1 MKSKVLISFLIIIVI
16 AGIAAYYFAQR
27 DIKSKHNSDKSIN
40 EPSQQESA
48 ADKIEEDTTYEST
61 IYFVPVSK
69 FTNTK
74 TNYTQTEL
82 KSKNIITLSTYNKD
96 SLPEDYNYTFVDDIT
111 EVNTALSKGEVAFL
125 LPQDVSPKYKTLAV
139 DSYYFWNKNLDLD
152 KYPLAKTVEVS
163 EALGVIDRDKISNIY
178 STGEIIPARAVDR
191 LGLNKYNDYTYLFD
205 YFKDDLKNANI
216 SMAMLENS
224 LLGDPEPCTGCMVF
238 RGDDKVAKGI
248 ADVGFDMFTTAGN
261 HAGDA
266 GQDGY
271 PNTIKLFNENKVEYS
286 GTGNASDSY
295 PHIAI
300 KELNGMKV
308 GLIGADDIASY
319 YWLSNWYKK
328 NTEDTNYKNPI
339 SGYGTYY
346 FSTTDGGYLHTDEAK
361 TKALAEIKKHYE
373 IDYMIVFL
381 SWGIEY
387 TNYPTEHQKDLG
399 KSLIDNGANL
409 IIASHP
415 HWVQSIDFYKDVP
428 IIYSMGNF
436 IFDQTHTLE
445 TRQGMNVSLTYYGND
460 LKSIELIPHQT
471 CGYHQTNNDLTPKLL
486 SGELTLDQL
495 YDTPESQGCV
505 YWQPKKL
512 KESSPSYKQILERVF
527 QYTDIEL

>member
-1 MKSKVLISFLIIIVI
+1 MKSKAIESFLIIVFVV
-16 AGIAAYYFAQR
+16 GIAVF
-27 DIKSKHNSDKSIN
+27 IFSKRNTLTKDASNKFSDKSTVQDLDSN
-40 EPSQQESA
+40 V
-48 ADKIEEDTTYEST
+48 IEKDTTTNST

-74 TNYTQTEL
+74 TNYTQDEL
-82 KSKNIITLSTYNKD
+82 KSKNILTLSTYNKD
-96 SLPEDYNYTFVDDIT
+96 SLPDGYNYTFVDDIT
-111 EVNTALSKGEVAFL
+111 EVNTALLKGEIAFL

-152 KYPLAKTVEVS
+152 KYPLTKTIEVS
-163 EALGVIDRDKISNIY
+163 EALSVIDRDKISNIY

-205 YFKDDLKNANI
+205 YFKDDLIDADI

-271 PNTIKLFNENKVEYS
+271 PNTIKLFNENKIGYS
-286 GTGNASDSY
+286 GTGRANDDY
-295 PHIAI
+295 PHIATAD
-300 KELNGMKV
+300 LNGMKV

-319 YWLSNWYKK
+319 YWLSNWYQKAVDPNYSST
-328 NTEDTNYKNPI
+328 NTN
-339 SGYGTYY
+339 YGTYY
-346 FSTTDGGYLHTDEAK
+346 FSTTDGGYLHTDEEK

-373 IDYMIVFL
+373 IDYMVVFL

-399 KSLIDNGANL
+399 KALIDNGADL

-436 IFDQTHTLE
+436 IFDQTHSLE
-445 TRQGMNVSLTYYGND
+445 TRQGMNVSLTYYGKE

-471 CGYHQTNNDLTPKLL
+471 CGYHQTSNDLTPKLL
-486 SGELTLDQL
+486 SGELNLDKL

-512 KESSPSYKQILERVF
+512 KESNPSYKQILERVF
-527 QYTDIEL
+527 QYTNIQL